1 MRTEESDHWPST
13 TRPAIASHVIHVAL
27 RGGGVEDVSSSAC
40 GATLLVAKLHE
51 DGAIVITTD
60 RGQEVGR
67 YERGRWIG
75 AYSHDW
81 CKGIR
86 MDWRK
91 PVEKPE
97 EWRRGVRKPL
107 ADGVLPTPIP
117 ASPREDDLKA
127 LGAGA
132 RDVTVLSPDGA
143 IHRHAAI
150 RFADVDGRALW
161 LFDECGDVSVVYAP
175 GNWSEVT
182 PAVARA
188 STERF
193 DPVVVTLASGRE
205 VAYADV
211 EGIDVN
217 DVSGSLW
224 LTAED
229 GEVIALLAPGAWSRL
244 TVSG

>member
-1 MRTEESDHWPST
+1 
-13 TRPAIASHVIHVAL
+13 
-27 RGGGVEDVSSSAC
+27 
-40 GATLLVAKLHE
+40 VAKVHE
-51 DGAIVITTD
+51 EGALVITSG
-60 RGQEVGR
+60 GQEVER
-67 YERGRWIG
+67 YERGQWAG
-75 AYSHDW
+75 VYSHDW
-81 CKGIR
+81 TKGIH

-91 PVEKPE
+91 PAEQVDE
-97 EWRRGVRKPL
+97 EPAEQDRGAREPL
-107 ADGVLPTPIP
+107 ADGVLPTPTP

-132 RDVTVLSPDGA
+132 RDVTVLSPDGSS
-143 IHRHAAI
+143 HRHAAV

-161 LFDECGDVSVVYAP
+161 LSDECGDVSVVYAP
-175 GNWSEVT
+175 GNWSEVVPT
-182 PAVARA
+182 VARA

-244 TVSG
+244 TVSD